1 MSALDM
7 QRRRAALLARS
18 ARLRGEFSQDAA
30 VLASRLG
37 VVDRLRALQRSG
49 VLRVAFGAAAALFA
63 FKQPRRLVGLAARI
77 APFYPWIKPLVVRL
91 WRSRKRD
98 INSPP

>member
-37 VVDRLRALQRSG
+37 VVDRLRALQRSEE
-49 VLRVAFGAAAALFA
+49 
-63 FKQPRRLVGLAARI
+63 QQIRRCR
-77 APFYPWIKPLVVRL
+77 RQ
-91 WRSRKRD
+91 R
-98 INSPP
+98 